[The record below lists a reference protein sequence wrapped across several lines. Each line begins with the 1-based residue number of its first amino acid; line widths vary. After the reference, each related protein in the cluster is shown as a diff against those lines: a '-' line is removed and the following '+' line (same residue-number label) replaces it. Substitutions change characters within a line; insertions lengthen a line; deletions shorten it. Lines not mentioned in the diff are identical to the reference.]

1 MRTHCFIRGINMIK
15 IRYGVFETNSSSV
28 HTLSIAQNEEIDKLR
43 NGELLV
49 NLSWRRDNYLISY
62 EEALQELI
70 KDLKEYGDNN
80 ELIIANNGNREEIYH
95 LMYEYDIAE
104 PFDRYLEDEYLEPYE
119 EEFTTLKGD
128 KILVFGRYGHD

>member
-1 MRTHCFIRGINMIK
+1 MIK

-28 HTLSIAQNEEIDKLR
+28 HTLSIAQNEEIDKLK

-49 NLSWRRDNYLISY
+49 NLSWRRSNYLISY

-70 KDLKEYGDNN
+70 KDIKECGNDND
-80 ELIIANNGNREEIYH
+80 LIIVNNGDKKEIYH

-104 PFDRYLEDEYLEPYE
+104 PFDRYLEAEYLEPYE
-119 EEFTTLKGD
+119 EEFTTKNGD
-128 KILVFGRYGHD
+128 RVLIFGRFGHD